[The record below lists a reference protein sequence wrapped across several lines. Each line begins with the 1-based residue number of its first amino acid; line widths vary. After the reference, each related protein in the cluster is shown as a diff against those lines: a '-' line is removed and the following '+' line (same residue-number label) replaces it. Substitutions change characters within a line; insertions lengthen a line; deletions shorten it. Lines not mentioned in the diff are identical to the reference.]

1 MAFKLSE
8 LFGRKKKY
16 PFNKKN
22 PPAAVYAGPEYF
34 ARRSG
39 QKRDEGEVVDVYAQ
53 PFPVGHG
60 LPPLPAPEGG
70 GQDLG
75 VGEHRQGALGQ
86 LQSRRQAP
94 HRHGAAAR
102 RGQLP
107 VRQAP
112 EGPEEDAP
120 LPPEDEETYA
130 AVYAGPEPPEEGEAD
145 APAKKPGLLVYA
157 GPEFFA
163 RKADKAPDVAL
174 AVGVYAGPE
183 PPPGGMMG
191 MMGMMGGPSPTP
203 SEDEGKADGE
213 A

>member
-1 MAFKLSE
+1 MGFKLSE

-22 PPAAVYAGPEYF
+22 PPAAVYAGPESF
-34 ARRSG
+34 TRRAPRNDGNGRIYAGPERS
-39 QKRDEGEVVDVYAQ
+39 DDCDVDVEIYA
-53 PFPVGHG
+53 G
-60 LPPLPAPEGG
+60 PEYY
-70 GQDLG
+70 
-75 VGEHRQGALGQ
+75 E
-86 LQSRRQAP
+86 
-94 HRHGAAAR
+94 
-102 RGQLP
+102 
-107 VRQAP
+107 RQAP

-130 AVYAGPEPPEEGEAD
+130 AVYAGPEPPAEGEAD

-183 PPPGGMMG
+183 PPRVG
-191 MMGMMGGPSPTP
+191 MMGMMGGASPTP
-203 SEDEGKADGE
+203 PEDEGKADGE

>member
-39 QKRDEGEVVDVYAQ
+39 QKRDEGEVVDVYA
-53 PFPVGHG
+53 G
-60 LPPLPAPEGG
+60 PE
-70 GQDLG
+70 
-75 VGEHRQGALGQ
+75 
-86 LQSRRQAP
+86 SFTRRDPRNDGNGRIYAGP
-94 HRHGAAAR
+94 ERSDDCDVDVEIYAG
-102 RGQLP
+102 P
-107 VRQAP
+107 EYYERQAP

-130 AVYAGPEPPEEGEAD
+130 AVYAGPEPPAEGEAD

-191 MMGMMGGPSPTP
+191 MMGMMGGASPTP
-203 SEDEGKADGE
+203 PEDEGKADGE

>member
-1 MAFKLSE
+1 MGFKLSE

-39 QKRDEGEVVDVYAQ
+39 QKRDEGEVVDVYA
-53 PFPVGHG
+53 G
-60 LPPLPAPEGG
+60 PERSDDCDVDVEIYAGP
-70 GQDLG
+70 
-75 VGEHRQGALGQ
+75 EYYE
-86 LQSRRQAP
+86 
-94 HRHGAAAR
+94 
-102 RGQLP
+102 
-107 VRQAP
+107 RQAP

-130 AVYAGPEPPEEGEAD
+130 AVYAGPEPPAEGEAD

-163 RKADKAPDVAL
+163 RKADIAPDVAL

-183 PPPGGMMG
+183 PPRVG
-191 MMGMMGGPSPTP
+191 MMGMMGGASPTP
-203 SEDEGKADGE
+203 PEDEGKADGE